1 MDLSR
6 SQRVGMRMETLTLR
20 WVRDVGRRAS
30 LWSLV
35 VTLVT
40 AALPSSGTAQ
50 QEPRLF
56 PNGAPF
62 PRTKAGPLEPTLA
75 ARLILP
81 FRSPT
86 RFGEVVEGET
96 AIGASVPVL
105 RILGDRQ
112 RGMVVVGA
120 EAGVVA
126 RFNLET
132 QERDLISSDWVF
144 TVPVVLQRGGHWLRA
159 RYYHTSAH
167 LGDEYMQRFDV
178 ERVPYARD
186 ALDVLGYWRATEWLG
201 IYAGGRWAFRI
212 DPPEH
217 ARNAVRGGVELDDP
231 SVDPLRFFIAADIEL
246 DQHVR
251 WRPRVDARLG
261 MWLTAAGARP
271 SARIEA
277 GFVTG
282 PSYQGQFADGRA
294 AIATLGLAFGL

>member
-1 MDLSR
+1 
-6 SQRVGMRMETLTLR
+6 MEAVTR
-20 WVRDVGRRAS
+20 PQASSAGRRAS

-35 VTLVT
+35 VVALVT
-40 AALPSSGTAQ
+40 VALPASGTAQ
-50 QEPRLF
+50 QGRRLF
-56 PNGAPF
+56 PNGSSL

-86 RFGEVVEGET
+86 RFGEVIEGET
-96 AIGASVPVL
+96 AIGASVPVV

-132 QERDLISSDWVF
+132 KERDLISSDWVF

-167 LGDEYMQRFDV
+167 LGDEYMQRFTV

-186 ALDVLGYWRATEWLG
+186 ALDVLGYWRAAEWLG

-212 DPPEH
+212 DPPDH
-217 ARNAVRGGVELDDP
+217 GRNSVRGGVELDAP
-231 SVDPLRFFIAADIEL
+231 SVEPHRFFIAADIEFDQQL
-246 DQHVR
+246 D
-251 WRPRVDARLG
+251 WRPRLDARLG
-261 MWLTAAGARP
+261 MWLTSAGVRP
-271 SARIEA
+271 SARIEI
-277 GFVTG
+277 GIITG
-282 PSYQGQFADGRA
+282 PPYQGQFADGRA
-294 AIATLGLAFGL
+294 TVAALGVTFGL

>member
-1 MDLSR
+1 MF
-6 SQRVGMRMETLTLR
+6 
-20 WVRDVGRRAS
+20 
-30 LWSLV
+30 
-35 VTLVT
+35 
-40 AALPSSGTAQ
+40 LPWAIPSNVAAQ
-50 QEPRLF
+50 QDRRLF
-56 PNGAPF
+56 PNGASL

-75 ARLILP
+75 ARLVLP

-105 RILGDRQ
+105 RLLGDLQ
-112 RGMVVVGA
+112 RGMVVLGA
-120 EAGVVA
+120 EAAVVA

-144 TVPVVLQRGGHWLRA
+144 TVPILLQRDSHWIRA

-186 ALDVLGYWRATEWLG
+186 AVEALGYWRVASWLG
-201 IYAGGRWAFRI
+201 AYAGGRWSFRV
-212 DPPEH
+212 DPPDNG
-217 ARNAVRGGVELDDP
+217 RYSVRGGVELDDP
-231 SVDPLRFFIAADIEL
+231 SMEPLRFFVAADIEL
-246 DQHVR
+246 DQHVE
-251 WRPRVDARLG
+251 WRPRLDARLG
-261 MWLTAAGARP
+261 MWLTSFGTKP

-282 PSYQGQFADGRA
+282 PPYQGQFANGRA
-294 AIATLGLAFGL
+294 AIATLGVAFGL